1 MEEQGANAAVAM
13 AKKAI
18 TLIRGRDRNEYRDLR
33 CRYAPQSTKLVIVAE
48 SPPASGKYFYDP
60 AGATS
65 EPLFAALMQQLRF
78 SASRKEDGLREF
90 QRRGWVLVDATY
102 EPVNHLAGSSR
113 DSVIER
119 DYPILRD
126 ELLRLSPDRSV
137 PLALIKTNVCKI
149 LEPKLTQDGF
159 KVLNQGKRVP
169 FPGTG
174 LVSTRI
180 RRPVVMPL
188 SLAILTI
195 CS

>member
-1 MEEQGANAAVAM
+1 M
-13 AKKAI
+13 AEKA
-18 TLIRGRDRNEYRDLR
+18 TPLIRGRDRNEYHDLR
-33 CRYAPQSTKLVIVAE
+33 RRYAPQNTKLVIVAE

-60 AGATS
+60 VGATS

-78 SASRKEDGLREF
+78 SVSSKEDGLREF
-90 QRRGWVLVDATY
+90 QRRGWVLIDATY
-102 EPVNHLAGSSR
+102 EPVDYAGSSR

-126 ELLRLSPDRSV
+126 ELLKLSPDRSV

-169 FPGTG
+169 FPSTG
-174 LVSTRI
+174 WQKVFHRQFGAVLGEADKFRY
-180 RRPVVMPL
+180 
-188 SLAILTI
+188 
-195 CS
+195 